1 MILVLS
7 VLESKGIFTTC
18 KTRLKG
24 ISINLKCYAIKRVEH
39 LLSKNFYI
47 NLSENKQR
55 TIIIISVYDRAQWY
69 FPTFASKETGYESM
83 QLLFEM
89 LFGANLKDESYVVTW
104 IREIF

>member
-1 MILVLS
+1 M
-7 VLESKGIFTTC
+7 
-18 KTRLKG
+18 
-24 ISINLKCYAIKRVEH
+24 
-39 LLSKNFYI
+39 KNFYI
-47 NLSENKQR
+47 NLSENTQR
-55 TIIIISVYDRAQWY
+55 IIIIIIIISVYDRAQWY